1 LFGTRDPATAHCSA
15 LATLPPAAPQAP
27 TAPPTRA
34 GSTAL
39 ALSVA
44 LAWAWAQGL
53 TGTPSCTKTGRAPT
67 LVPSFFRTCFSNFCD
82 ETAKVRYAR
91 AVSKK
96 ELLVDR
102 VKPYLDRLN
111 AREISLRQV
120 AAELSTSET
129 YLCEITKPLLRRIQ
143 SSTEYRRN
151 RANLKESRSK
161 YREFLA
167 KRVKLGEITVETA
180 AICANCSIRTI
191 YRYVGKL
198 PAREGEKV

>member
-1 LFGTRDPATAHCSA
+1 MP
-15 LATLPPAAPQAP
+15 
-27 TAPPTRA
+27 
-34 GSTAL
+34 
-39 ALSVA
+39 
-44 LAWAWAQGL
+44 
-53 TGTPSCTKTGRAPT
+53 K
-67 LVPSFFRTCFSNFCD
+67 N
-82 ETAKVRYAR
+82 AR
-91 AVSKK
+91 
-96 ELLVDR
+96 LVDR

-120 AAELSTSET
+120 AAELGVHPT
-129 YLCEITKPLLRRIQ
+129 YLGEVAKPHLERVQ

-167 KRVKLGEITVETA
+167 KRVQKGEITVETA

-191 YRYVGKL
+191 YRYLGKL